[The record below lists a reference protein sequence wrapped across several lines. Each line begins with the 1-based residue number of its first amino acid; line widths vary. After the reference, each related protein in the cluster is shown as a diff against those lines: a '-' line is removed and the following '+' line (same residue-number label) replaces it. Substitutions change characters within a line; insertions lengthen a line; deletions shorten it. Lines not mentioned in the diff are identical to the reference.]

1 MRMPLGVEQGKTLL
15 TRVTL
20 VVASAAATFDFMP
33 TSAAAPTGQG
43 EQRQVAATQDS
54 HETVDLYGK
63 QVDRDVAE
71 NLKKYAQE
79 NNLDLEAEFK
89 EKPVT
94 QDPNAIEE
102 DRGGVEVPDGYVY
115 DPSRGALHDYCTN
128 SPDQFP
134 APGVNADFSGACA
147 IHDMCYEKDYG
158 NADAM
163 VACDTAFLKNLRT
176 VCKAVYTS
184 ALDPRLSGCL
194 NTADTYYKAVVAVHP
209 KNYFR

>member
-1 MRMPLGVEQGKTLL
+1 MIITQRRNSLAKVA
-15 TRVTL
+15 V
-20 VVASAAATFDFMP
+20 VVASTVAAFAFMP
-33 TSAAAPTGQG
+33 TAVAAPAEQQDQAVTGQ
-43 EQRQVAATQDS
+43 DS
-54 HETVDLYGK
+54 DETVDLYGK
-63 QVDRDVAE
+63 QVDHDVAE

-134 APGVNADFSGACA
+134 APGVNADFKGACA

>member
-20 VVASAAATFDFMP
+20 VVASAAATFAFMP

-54 HETVDLYGK
+54 RETVDLYGK
-63 QVDRDVAE
+63 QVAPEVAE
-71 NLKKYAQE
+71 NIQKYAQE

-89 EKPVT
+89 ERPVT

-102 DRGGVEVPDGYVY
+102 DRGGVEVPDGYIY
-115 DPSRGALHDYCTN
+115 NPKLGSLHDYCTK

-134 APGVNADFSGACA
+134 APGVNADFKGACA
-147 IHDMCYEKDYG
+147 IHDMCYEKNDG
-158 NADAM
+158 NDSGM
-163 VACDTAFLKNLRT
+163 RNCDSNFRNNLIT
-176 VCKAVYTS
+176 VCENVYTS
-184 ALDPRLSGCL
+184 GVDPRRGKCIDVALV
-194 NTADTYYKAVVAVHP
+194 YYVAVVADHP
-209 KNYFR
+209 GNYL

>member
-15 TRVTL
+15 SRVTL
-20 VVASAAATFDFMP
+20 VVASAAATFAFMP

-54 HETVDLYGK
+54 RETVDLYGK
-63 QVDRDVAE
+63 QVAPEVAE
-71 NLKKYAQE
+71 NIQKYAQE

-102 DRGGVEVPDGYVY
+102 DRGGVEVPDGYIY
-115 DPSRGALHDYCTN
+115 NPKLGSLHDYCTK

-134 APGVNADFSGACA
+134 APGVNADFKGACA
-147 IHDMCYEKDYG
+147 IHDMCYEKNDG
-158 NADAM
+158 NASGM
-163 VACDTAFLKNLRT
+163 RNCDSNFRNNLIT
-176 VCKAVYTS
+176 VCENVYTS
-184 ALDPRLSGCL
+184 GVDPRRGKCIDV
-194 NTADTYYKAVVAVHP
+194 AHVYYGAVVAAHHD
-209 KNYFR
+209 NYL

>member
-20 VVASAAATFDFMP
+20 VVASAAATFAFMP

-102 DRGGVEVPDGYVY
+102 DRGGVEIPDGYIY
-115 DPSRGALHDYCTN
+115 NPKLGSLHDYCTK

-134 APGVNADFSGACA
+134 APGVNADFKGACA
-147 IHDMCYEKDYG
+147 IHDMC
-158 NADAM
+158 
-163 VACDTAFLKNLRT
+163 
-176 VCKAVYTS
+176 
-184 ALDPRLSGCL
+184 
-194 NTADTYYKAVVAVHP
+194 
-209 KNYFR
+209 

>member
-20 VVASAAATFDFMP
+20 VVASAAATFAFMP

-54 HETVDLYGK
+54 RETVDLYGK
-63 QVDRDVAE
+63 QVAPEVAE
-71 NLKKYAQE
+71 NIQKYAQE

-89 EKPVT
+89 ERPVT

-102 DRGGVEVPDGYVY
+102 DRGGVEVPDGYIY
-115 DPSRGALHDYCTN
+115 NPKLGSLHDYCTK

-134 APGVNADFSGACA
+134 APGVNADFKGACA
-147 IHDMCYEKDYG
+147 IHDMCYEKNDG
-158 NADAM
+158 NASGM
-163 VACDTAFLKNLRT
+163 RNCDSNFRNNLIT
-176 VCKAVYTS
+176 VCENVYTS
-184 ALDPRLSGCL
+184 GVDPRRGKCIDVALV
-194 NTADTYYKAVVAVHP
+194 YYEAVVAAHP
-209 KNYFR
+209 GNYL